1 PPAQRA
7 RRRAPEAAHQRSIQ
21 RKDLLPVQRSMVRAM
36 TPSPVTDPAL
46 LAELNEGADRPM
58 VVEVNGVSGMPPA
71 PSTGPQPVTDPEL
84 LRELNGDGLPPA
96 VRDEDPARAGRVNQL
111 ARDTELPR
119 DAVEQGLDEI
129 EAARRAEHAAKVA
142 EGAPSV
148 RRRLTDPATAAITQ
162 DDVEGLSYLEQ
173 VGRAWDRSVA
183 STRRGLT
190 VQTLTYVMDRQRE
203 LSALDAKIAAGEHI
217 SLDEDPAGY
226 ASMSDLERRAYRLDL
241 ARNLRDGLREY
252 GARTAELQMA

>member
-1 PPAQRA
+1 
-7 RRRAPEAAHQRSIQ
+7 
-21 RKDLLPVQRSMVRAM
+21 
-36 TPSPVTDPAL
+36 
-46 LAELNEGADRPM
+46 
-58 VVEVNGVSGMPPA
+58 
-71 PSTGPQPVTDPEL
+71 EL

-129 EAARRAEHAAKVA
+129 EAARRAERADKVA

-148 RRRLTDPATAAITQ
+148 RRRLTDPTTAAITQ
-162 DDVEGLSYLEQ
+162 DDVEGLAYLEQ

-203 LSALDAKIAAGEHI
+203 LGALDAKIAAGEHI

-252 GARTAELQMA
+252 GARTAELQMAGPPTADIQRAADADTIGEFFDAITGAPTDSLIQLLKQTLGNTGLMLAESGASLVGSVAGAAVGGLV